1 MNSIN
6 DLIDNDLRIN
16 LNQQFAAIIGSNP
29 SKGARSP
36 SLWNAAFKGRKL
48 PIRMIPLDVSP
59 QNLPTLLSKLSELP
73 TFIGGA
79 VAVPHKNTV
88 AEFLSNSI
96 TSESLHIG
104 AVNSLFRTNNGQLY
118 GTNTDGE
125 ASLIALR
132 NQVGDISG
140 KNILILGAGGAAKAV
155 ASYMSNGVGPKGKV
169 FVASRDPSR
178 FFYFKEKLKVEDVI
192 DWSQISSFISKSN
205 IIINCTSIGSELSI
219 DQSPLSDQQLELCQE
234 DMFIY
239 DIIYQPRPTLFLK
252 KSKQNGL
259 KTLDGL
265 NMNLEQAV
273 LAFTYAM
280 RNQIDHIEID
290 EIRAFMLSS

>member
-1 MNSIN
+1 
-6 DLIDNDLRIN
+6 
-16 LNQQFAAIIGSNP
+16 
-29 SKGARSP
+29 
-36 SLWNAAFKGRKL
+36 
-48 PIRMIPLDVSP
+48 
-59 QNLPTLLSKLSELP
+59 
-73 TFIGGA
+73 GGA